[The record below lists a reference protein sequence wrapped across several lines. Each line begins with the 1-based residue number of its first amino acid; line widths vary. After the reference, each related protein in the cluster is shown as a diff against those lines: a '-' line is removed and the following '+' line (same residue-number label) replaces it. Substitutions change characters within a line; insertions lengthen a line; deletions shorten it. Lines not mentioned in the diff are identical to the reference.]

1 MMNRLR
7 SLGRRR
13 LIVGGI
19 ALLAMIAS
27 AAVAI
32 VYAAS
37 GAG

>member
-1 MMNRLR
+1 MDRLK
-7 SLGRRR
+7 SLGRKR

-27 AAVAI
+27 AAFAI
-32 VYAAS
+32 IYAAS

>member
-1 MMNRLR
+1 MMEWLR

-19 ALLAMIAS
+19 ALLGMIAS
-27 AAVAI
+27 AAFAI
-32 VYAAS
+32 FYAAS